1 MWSAA
6 GSIPEDYIPN
16 ALPPRSEHSLWQD
29 LRDMEKE
36 PVTNSSNKWL
46 ERDFYEYSR
55 IAVEKLVIEGDDKVM
70 KELHNLETSGSGKL
84 SHF

>member
-1 MWSAA
+1 
-6 GSIPEDYIPN
+6 
-16 ALPPRSEHSLWQD
+16 
-29 LRDMEKE
+29 MEKE